1 MKRDLSSLSAVAVA
15 WIAIVV
21 TPSVVTAETTQFG
34 VTPRQNVVRESNR
47 RLPLFDVTLESSFA
61 TVGKATFRGSDFGDS
76 DACNVSLGPRT
87 RARLN
92 QHWSFPLELR
102 SQNLSLSSLA
112 GVTAPE
118 DIHTLQFGAGL
129 NYRPND
135 HWSSRVGADLNMVT
149 FRTDDSLGTSV
160 VLPQYNDALGTYRD
174 IRIGA
179 GVTHRISKTPSV
191 KANLGYPVN
200 RQIDCAGTDD
210 RVELIPLPEWVLPSA

>member
-1 MKRDLSSLSAVAVA
+1 
-15 WIAIVV
+15 
-21 TPSVVTAETTQFG
+21 
-34 VTPRQNVVRESNR
+34 
-47 RLPLFDVTLESSFA
+47 
-61 TVGKATFRGSDFGDS
+61 
-76 DACNVSLGPRT
+76 
-87 RARLN
+87 
-92 QHWSFPLELR
+92 
-102 SQNLSLSSLA
+102 
-112 GVTAPE
+112 
-118 DIHTLQFGAGL
+118 
-129 NYRPND
+129 
-135 HWSSRVGADLNMVT
+135 MVT